1 MRKEKIQKSL
11 LSSIVFYTLYLVII
25 GSVLWMSYI
34 IIQSTLDENVENRAF
49 DELHANVKLQVMA
62 TNELINQ
69 EYARLHSIGAILTSR
84 GKIEWN
90 EIEAIWKVLCEKEN
104 ITVLGVADMMGNV
117 INYNGE
123 KLGNIGG
130 RDYFVDILQGRAEEK
145 CVFLD
150 TSICSNESEVLCA
163 IPIRFEGKME
173 GVIFTSKTITSLE
186 DSLIT
191 DTHFDGNA
199 SMFVVNEEGDV
210 LLVGDEKD
218 RFLLNHNL
226 FEGCNSFVFQEAQK
240 EKLKMNLKNRKSGE
254 CIFEQNGKVQYAVY
268 TYSGVEDWIIFSTID
283 ENTAISRYQ
292 KNGEI
297 IESSMIFVFAL
308 VVISLF
314 ISSVF
319 VALHRKKQKELKKER
334 FYQYYLYKK
343 LMNELTF
350 PVFRYHAKDDLIVGN
365 RQFVEVYGHRKV
377 TDFRGNVEKWKTIY
391 PEYNF
396 NGLFSEIENVLRYRK
411 IMIFESVLHLE
422 ENKNG
427 WFKTILIPVRV
438 AGEEE
443 LVVFGIILDT
453 TQEHKSFEEILEIM
467 GSAPIGLY
475 RFYLKE
481 PFHVEYINEGFL
493 KMLGYNRVEAEEIIN
508 RKGNLHNFVEKQD
521 WKKFDVFIEQTI
533 ESGKSGTC
541 EYRMVCKDG
550 TSLRV
555 SDTLEVK
562 EGFDG
567 TRYGYGVVIDIS
579 KYREAQERNEKK
591 LEKLEIQ
598 LNEAR
603 IKISIGQMQ
612 PHFLYNALASIR
624 EVVLENPEYAADLI
638 FDFTTHLRACI
649 KSMAS
654 EEMISFSQEIENIK
668 AYVNIEKMRF
678 GDKMKVQY
686 DIQECDFQIVPLSI
700 QPLVENAIR
709 HGLYERGNQWRGIV
723 NICSYR
729 QEDEII
735 IMIEDNGV
743 GFDVEKIAKEI
754 KCHERDSTG
763 LQNLIFRFENLMKA
777 TVNIE
782 SVIGTG
788 TKVTVKIPVK
798 GETNS
803 ESDYCR

>member
-34 IIQSTLDENVENRAF
+34 IIQSTLGENVENRAF

-69 EYARLHSIGAILTSR
+69 EYACLHSIEAILTSR

-90 EIEAIWKVLCEKEN
+90 ETEAIWKVLCEKEN
-104 ITVLGVADMMGNV
+104 ITVLGFADMMGNV

-163 IPIRFEGKME
+163 IPIRVEGKME

-268 TYSGVEDWIIFSTID
+268 TYSGVEDWIIFSKID

-292 KNGEI
+292 KNGEV
-297 IESSMIFVFAL
+297 IESSMIFVFVL

-422 ENKNG
+422 K
-427 WFKTILIPVRV
+427 I
-438 AGEEE
+438 
-443 LVVFGIILDT
+443 
-453 TQEHKSFEEILEIM
+453 
-467 GSAPIGLY
+467 
-475 RFYLKE
+475 
-481 PFHVEYINEGFL
+481 
-493 KMLGYNRVEAEEIIN
+493 
-508 RKGNLHNFVEKQD
+508 
-521 WKKFDVFIEQTI
+521 
-533 ESGKSGTC
+533 
-541 EYRMVCKDG
+541 RMV
-550 TSLRV
+550 
-555 SDTLEVK
+555 
-562 EGFDG
+562 
-567 TRYGYGVVIDIS
+567 
-579 KYREAQERNEKK
+579 
-591 LEKLEIQ
+591 
-598 LNEAR
+598 
-603 IKISIGQMQ
+603 
-612 PHFLYNALASIR
+612 
-624 EVVLENPEYAADLI
+624 
-638 FDFTTHLRACI
+638 
-649 KSMAS
+649 
-654 EEMISFSQEIENIK
+654 
-668 AYVNIEKMRF
+668 
-678 GDKMKVQY
+678 
-686 DIQECDFQIVPLSI
+686 
-700 QPLVENAIR
+700 
-709 HGLYERGNQWRGIV
+709 GLKP
-723 NICSYR
+723 
-729 QEDEII
+729 
-735 IMIEDNGV
+735 
-743 GFDVEKIAKEI
+743 F
-754 KCHERDSTG
+754 
-763 LQNLIFRFENLMKA
+763 
-777 TVNIE
+777 
-782 SVIGTG
+782 
-788 TKVTVKIPVK
+788 
-798 GETNS
+798 
-803 ESDYCR
+803 